1 MRKFKVIKKD
11 LNIDI
16 YGEGRTIFNI
26 GIEDIEAFK
35 RNPDYYIFREFTGLK
50 DKNGKEI
57 YEGDILEV
65 ESENKVGR
73 KKTYKNEVKYGLG
86 KFMGIPKDLN
96 TCEIIGNV

>member
-35 RNPDYYIFREFTGLK
+35 RNPDYYILP
-50 DKNGKEI
+50 
-57 YEGDILEV
+57 V
-65 ESENKVGR
+65 
-73 KKTYKNEVKYGLG
+73 
-86 KFMGIPKDLN
+86 
-96 TCEIIGNV
+96 